1 MESFADS
8 RCELCCNLFRYNFQ
22 HWTWVL
28 DATGYWYKFCPNC
41 TCKAE
46 KSLDHAL
53 KNAGGP
59 MIERMVGTRLLD
71 IKKSG
76 IAGAANDDFAK
87 RRRL

>member
-1 MESFADS
+1 M
-8 RCELCCNLFRYNFQ
+8 
-22 HWTWVL
+22 
-28 DATGYWYKFCPNC
+28 
-41 TCKAE
+41 
-46 KSLDHAL
+46 DHAL

-76 IAGAANDDFAK
+76 IAGTANDEDFVK